1 MLDSTVLRE
10 VAIQVSGYFRDFLES
25 DFKKQSAPRRRILL
39 QSSEGFRC
47 GMRAKPYEGLER
59 VLWELIGKASGAPEL
74 LKVAPRQ
81 YTRPISTN
89 LRLVIASQIE
99 QIQDDALFRVV
110 EALYQC
116 ITDSLA
122 KGAVDAEA
130 WIEEVQTFACEQV
143 GERIVRPF
151 VQKLDEPLRRSSYDV
166 IDSLYSA
173 ETDMMRGVAQPLL
186 AVLPQLLARHL
197 AQPDAQVLKE
207 ALRVELV
214 LERVRQTLSQFFD
227 GFVTADAFLELR
239 DIETYAN
246 INEGFQLYLYIG
258 SIKLRNAQYPL
269 FFVPLD
275 IVKLDGGRGYECK
288 VVNPLFANRQAVEF
302 VLQEIAQA
310 KGREWTNPITE
321 RILYLTPEQSIL
333 EVSRGLYNA
342 VAAALGLA
350 NQTDLSAQATEAK
363 APDVSLSPA
372 LHLCAY
378 ERGEESLVNDY
389 EEIITMA
396 RQGGSEIVD
405 LFEKLVGG
413 VLSSNP
419 VSIAS
424 QVEKEWDG
432 LPMVDR
438 MVFDSPIALN
448 EEQRKILLAVR
459 NPEGPIVVVEGPPGT
474 GKSHTITAIAADCA
488 FNQRSC
494 LILSDKAEALQV
506 VQDKLSQ
513 AMSRVRHQ
521 QDFPNPLLRLGRQD
535 ANFKRLV
542 ANQTVSQISAW
553 AKATQK
559 NLPQLLAERDG
570 TAASLRG
577 AIDTTV
583 QILGAVQLAA
593 VQRMHQQEARLRE
606 ILPEAMQA
614 IERMAQDDEASAL
627 MARLQSL
634 HQQRSAEVTLGL
646 DLDDYLT
653 LLQGETEQAREPLSL
668 AVLRHCARLDET
680 LARAVQALGPQRV
693 AQTQAFA
700 SLTLAQAQAIQGHV
714 LRYRQLQMPI
724 LGYLLRGAAV
734 RQLEAAI
741 NALPV
746 KEPMLLKDKAQ
757 LLSDISKSAI
767 EIEQAL
773 TAAGFEERLT
783 HVWPRLSQAQA
794 RASAASKLLLVLQ
807 LLEQVAGL
815 PEALNT
821 PAGRKVSTWRLTL
834 DTLVSWMTVREAFAR
849 APVYDYVGTK
859 SKIER
864 LNTTLMNAQVDARL
878 VDFVNNQRNDARTMA
893 QLIADRQKFPEDK
906 FDGVR
911 SSFPIILA
919 GIREFGEFMPL
930 VPELFDVVVIDEASQ
945 VSVAQALPALLR
957 AKKIVCLGDSKQFS
971 NVKSSNASIALNDK
985 YRANLVQFFERNVT
999 REAQAL
1005 QRLAMFDIKRSVLE
1019 FCSISASYSVMLR
1032 KHFRS
1037 YPELISYSSTN
1048 FYGRQLQALKLRAQ
1062 PIDEVIRFEQVD
1074 ASGFACTRA
1083 TNEAEAKAIL
1093 ARLLEMLEFE
1103 QPPTVG
1109 VITPFR
1115 EQHTLL
1121 QKLLLNHARGREFEE
1136 RLRLKIMTFDSCQG
1150 EERSTI
1156 FYSLVATPGQ
1166 DALNYIFPVSLEN
1179 AEEAVEEKLKVQR
1192 LNVGFSRAQD
1202 RIWIMHS
1209 QDIGLY
1215 KGALA
1220 QALHHYQRV
1229 LERKTPTVSDTD
1241 PNSPMEAKVLQWLQQ
1256 SEFVQGQPDE
1266 VEIIPQ
1272 FPIGD
1277 YLRQLDPTYEH
1288 PAWRV
1293 DFLLVC
1299 RTDKGTLHIVI
1310 EYDGFEFHFDK
1321 ANAGAVNVGNHE
1333 RYLNDSDVERQ
1344 LTLESY
1350 GYRFLRINRFNL
1362 GADPVATL
1370 DERLVKLVELA
1381 TGEQGSQLLD
1391 RLRAQAKGIASK
1403 EMKECSRCK
1412 NIRPLKA
1419 FYDRA
1424 LKGGEGGYG
1433 RVCLVCKGSVL

>member
-1 MLDSTVLRE
+1 M
-10 VAIQVSGYFRDFLES
+10 
-25 DFKKQSAPRRRILL
+25 
-39 QSSEGFRC
+39 
-47 GMRAKPYEGLER
+47 
-59 VLWELIGKASGAPEL
+59 
-74 LKVAPRQ
+74 
-81 YTRPISTN
+81 
-89 LRLVIASQIE
+89 
-99 QIQDDALFRVV
+99 
-110 EALYQC
+110 
-116 ITDSLA
+116 
-122 KGAVDAEA
+122 
-130 WIEEVQTFACEQV
+130 
-143 GERIVRPF
+143 
-151 VQKLDEPLRRSSYDV
+151 
-166 IDSLYSA
+166 
-173 ETDMMRGVAQPLL
+173 
-186 AVLPQLLARHL
+186 
-197 AQPDAQVLKE
+197 
-207 ALRVELV
+207 
-214 LERVRQTLSQFFD
+214 
-227 GFVTADAFLELR
+227 TADAFLELR
-239 DIETYAN
+239 DIETYAS

-258 SIKLRNAQYPL
+258 AIKLRNAQYPL

-310 KGREWTNPITE
+310 KGREWVNPITE

-333 EVSRGLYNA
+333 EVARGLYNA

-350 NQTDLSAQATEAK
+350 NQTDLSAQSNEAK

-559 NLPQLLAERDG
+559 NLPQLLAERNG
-570 TAASLRG
+570 TAASLKG
-577 AIDTTV
+577 AIDATV
-583 QILGAVQLAA
+583 QILGAVPLAA
-593 VQRMHQQEARLRE
+593 MQRMHQQETRLRE

-614 IERMAQDDEASAL
+614 IERMAQDDEASAI

-634 HQQRSAEVTLGL
+634 HQQRSDEAAPGL
-646 DLDDYLT
+646 DLDAYLT
-653 LLQGETEQAREPLSL
+653 MLQGEMEQAQEPLSL

-700 SLTLAQAQAIQGHV
+700 NLTIAQAQAIQGHV
-714 LRYRQLQMPI
+714 LRYRKLQMPI

-734 RQLEAAI
+734 RELEAAI

-746 KEPMLLKDKAQ
+746 KEPMQLKETAQ
-757 LLSDISKSAI
+757 LLSDIAKSAI

-773 TAAGFEERLT
+773 ALAGFEERLT
-783 HVWPRLSQAQA
+783 HVWPRMGQAQA
-794 RASAASKLLLVLQ
+794 RAGAASELLLVLQ

-815 PEALNT
+815 QEALAS
-821 PAGRKVSTWRLTL
+821 PAGRKASTWRLTL

-930 VPELFDVVVIDEASQ
+930 VPGLFDVVVIDEASQ

-1370 DERLVKLVELA
+1370 DERLAKLVELA